1 MKRIKLIIML
11 SLAILVLAAC
21 SKSIGDDEEKS
32 VNTPTGEVT
41 VTETVT
47 PTLEATPTDT
57 PVPTEPVT
65 LTDTPV
71 PTEEITPALTPVP
84 AGDPATDHI
93 GTPIEG
99 TEQIGVIEN
108 DKVMLNDVLLTYYD
122 YLTKYMNESEYAD
135 YDTTR
140 YGLAF
145 IDGDRIPELL
155 IADNDNH
162 GTGVRVIF
170 YNNGEPKEVG
180 HFGSEGGFSYIKYEN
195 RIISFF
201 MGGGAYT
208 TDFIHVNQDFT
219 TTVDQA
225 FYDSDEG
232 ACTVNDEEVDYERF
246 EEMLDEARESRLG
259 NKRLIVDF
267 DTLMRYYPYSNEE
280 LVSFQL
286 IRMFQELREPDF
298 ESFPVYFN
306 DDMRKLADNWSL
318 IECKAETADASF
330 KYDVVNDNGN
340 KEGYKTYSEVVV
352 SEYSGV
358 GIWLTAYKKED
369 SYEPLT
375 IIEYNMPMVYY
386 PETDTEGYE
395 WCAKVFPESEN
406 FDWNM
411 ELFYD
416 EKNDHLIILLKKSE
430 AEAENKDVVTL
441 TYERHWED
449 YGPQSIDVE
458 LTRREDYDSARGK
471 AFEAKEYI
479 MVSAED
485 TELIKEYG
493 LPEDLDGYD
502 YEIVYPDKDSF
513 IIYIDDDTYIE
524 VLNFEDG
531 LQSEQVS
538 LEDFCAREYF
548 GDYEVCFEDYNPDG
562 DFNGMMAISVT
573 ENYTG

>member
-1 MKRIKLIIML
+1 MKKIVLVLLL
-11 SLAILVLAAC
+11 SLAVMAFTAC
-21 SKSIGDDEEKS
+21 GKSEAENEENTG
-32 VNTPTGEVT
+32 NTPTEEVT
-41 VTETVT
+41 LTETVT
-47 PTLEATPTDT
+47 PATDVTPTAKADPTDT
-57 PVPTEPVT
+57 PVPTEEVT
-65 LTDTPV
+65 PTLEPV
-71 PTEEITPALTPVP
+71 PTE
-84 AGDPATDHI
+84 DPANDYI

-99 TEQIGVIEN
+99 TVQIGVKEN
-108 DKVMLNDVLLTYYD
+108 EKVMLNDVLLTYYE
-122 YLTKYMNESEYAD
+122 YLSEYMSESEYAD
-135 YDTTR
+135 FDTTR

-162 GTGVRVIF
+162 GTGVRVVF

-180 HFGSEGGFSYIKYEN
+180 HFGSEGGFAYVKYEN

-201 MGGGAYT
+201 MGGGVYT
-208 TDFIHVNQDFT
+208 TDMIHVNQDFT

-225 FYDSDEG
+225 FYESDEEG
-232 ACTVNDEEVDYERF
+232 CTVNGEEVSYEDYEK
-246 EEMLDEARESRLG
+246 MLDEARESRLG

-330 KYDVVNDNGN
+330 KYDVANDNGN
-340 KEGYKTYSEVVV
+340 KEGYKTYSEVVI
-352 SEYSGV
+352 SEYSGM
-358 GIWLTAYKKED
+358 GIWLSAYKKED
-369 SYEPLT
+369 SYEPLN
-375 IIEYNMPMVYY
+375 IIEYNMPMVYI
-386 PETDTEGYE
+386 PETDVDGYE
-395 WCAKVFPESEN
+395 WCAEVFPGSED

-411 ELFYD
+411 VLLYNERS
-416 EKNDHLIILLKKSE
+416 DHLIIQLKKSNDGE
-430 AEAENKDVVTL
+430 ENPDIVTL
-441 TYERHWED
+441 TYERHWEE
-449 YGPQSIDVE
+449 YEPSSLNLE

-471 AFEAKEYI
+471 AFEGREYI
-479 MVSAED
+479 MVSAD
-485 TELIKEYG
+485 NTELIKKYG

-502 YEIVYPDKDSF
+502 YEVVYPNEDSF
-513 IIYIDDDTYIE
+513 IFYIDENTYIE
-524 VLNFEDG
+524 VLNFEEG
-531 LQSEQVS
+531 LNSEQVT